1 MLGGGGKGGGGK
13 GGGKKKGPQVGDW
26 YCPGCNDRQFGRNDV
41 CRKCDTAKPAEGD
54 DAFFKGKAGDWI
66 CPGCQDHQFGRNEKC
81 RKCETP
87 PRIVADWS
95 HGSKCSCHS

>member
-41 CRKCDTAKPAEGD
+41 CRKCDTPKPDEGDAAFVQCRWCEKGECWDHGQIEKPARD
-54 DAFFKGKAGDWI
+54 LLYSLSF
-66 CPGCQDHQFGRNEKC
+66 Q
-81 RKCETP
+81 T
-87 PRIVADWS
+87 
-95 HGSKCSCHS
+95 